1 MRTSAIAVTLV
12 VVIILGLTVFLAY
25 QRSSINVSP
34 TPYYPVSVIDG
45 LGRNVTIASFPSRI
59 VSLAPSDT
67 QILVAL
73 GLGKD
78 IVGVDYYS
86 YQLLQELNM
95 TSVLPP
101 NVTVLPPNV
110 TYPSLNAEAI
120 EVLNPSLVVGDA
132 GIDGGYL
139 SQFQSANLNVIFTRG
154 DLDTN
159 FSGIYQ
165 DIYLL
170 GKVFHVEPQA
180 QELVQ
185 WMESKVSKYSSN
197 SYVPVAYVIC
207 WTPQNDFYTV
217 SKGSFINGIIQSAG
231 GDNLY
236 ANLSNPYPEVS
247 GETILAYRPPII
259 IANCVYNV
267 SYTQNIINSYVTYP
281 HKLYVVGCPLP
292 VSLLNEP
299 GPLSV
304 YGLAMMR
311 AMLNGTAPTFV
322 TDSFLQRLNVTLP
335 VF

>member
-1 MRTSAIAVTLV
+1 M
-12 VVIILGLTVFLAY
+12 
-25 QRSSINVSP
+25 
-34 TPYYPVSVIDG
+34 DWE
-45 LGRNVTIASFPSRI
+45 NVTIASFPSRI

-159 FSGIYQ
+159 FSGNISGH
-165 DIYLL
+165 L
-170 GKVFHVEPQA
+170 
-180 QELVQ
+180 
-185 WMESKVSKYSSN
+185 
-197 SYVPVAYVIC
+197 
-207 WTPQNDFYTV
+207 YT
-217 SKGSFINGIIQSAG
+217 GQGF
-231 GDNLY
+231 
-236 ANLSNPYPEVS
+236 P
-247 GETILAYRPPII
+247 R
-259 IANCVYNV
+259 
-267 SYTQNIINSYVTYP
+267 
-281 HKLYVVGCPLP
+281 
-292 VSLLNEP
+292 
-299 GPLSV
+299 
-304 YGLAMMR
+304 
-311 AMLNGTAPTFV
+311 
-322 TDSFLQRLNVTLP
+322 
-335 VF
+335 